1 MKLLYCV
8 HCGDVV
14 RLFPEK
20 RFCKCGKSWGN
31 YLEDNSTTVQTYPS
45 LSLGLAN
52 PDFQQALN
60 AYVENPNYFSP
71 VLAIRAWINPLSE
84 SDVTFVA
91 GEAVEDES
99 QEAGDEADVGEASV
113 NEEGDE
119 SAATEASPATE
130 G

>member
-1 MKLLYCV
+1 MAVEEVGLKLLYCV

-60 AYVENPNYFSP
+60 AFVENPNSFSP

-91 GEAVEDES
+91 GEPVAE
-99 QEAGDEADVGEASV
+99 GDEAKT
-113 NEEGDE
+113 GDE
-119 SAATEASPATE
+119 EQAEETSGEQDTSAT
-130 G
+130 